1 MKKENKVY
9 TLEYANETEFKKRE
23 RGLKKYNMLAYK
35 KLMFDYYPNLRNGKF
50 LGDVISENKNA
61 KETQYSLKLPADSLF
76 EKVHGKVTLEYVVNE
91 EECIIYLNN
100 ILPDIFVEGYTNEL
114 KTYKGVMVSKE
125 HLEKD
130 MFKINLL
137 NMLNGDK

>member
-35 KLMFDYYPNLRNGKF
+35 KLMFEHYPNLRNGKF
-50 LGDVISENKNA
+50 LGDVISENKKS
-61 KETQYSLKLPADSLF
+61 KETQYSLKLPVDSLF

-91 EECIIYLNN
+91 EKCIIYLNN

-125 HLEKD
+125 HSEKD